1 MTIEAGC
8 KMVCF
13 SETFAVRADF
23 PQDTFGPQVTLP
35 PPRRLV
41 VGSIGGLSLALG
53 GNLFGV
59 TSFLLSIDGGK
70 VASKL
75 RLDTIVPVLG
85 YKRCIDYQNGYEFLY
100 PANWLADQRLY
111 RRYAERIERET
122 SLDPPSL
129 AARRAKN
136 RAPDPSAAF
145 GPPGSNGEQNISV
158 VVAPIRE
165 GFRLESLG
173 TPEQAATRFL
183 DGSIAPKGSGKTAIL
198 LKYGMRRDEKD
209 SELYYFMEFIVEA
222 PGKFKR
228 HNIAVYAAR
237 NGLLYTLNAQAA
249 AQDYT
254 KSLETQYQVVADS
267 FRILS
272 SGAGVPS
279 FPENL

>member
-1 MTIEAGC
+1 MNA
-8 KMVCF
+8 
-13 SETFAVRADF
+13 ETVAAD
-23 PQDTFGPQVTLP
+23 PQNPSPEIILP

-41 VGSIGGLSLALG
+41 VGTIGGLAVALG
-53 GNLFGV
+53 GNLFGI
-59 TSFLLSIDGGK
+59 SSLLLSLDGGK
-70 VASKL
+70 FASNS

-85 YKRCIDYQNGYEFLY
+85 YKRCVDYQNGYEFLY

-111 RRYAERIERET
+111 RRYAERIEQEL

-129 AARRAKN
+129 AVKRARN
-136 RAPDPSAAF
+136 RSPDPSAAF
-145 GPPGSNGEQNISV
+145 GPPGSSGEKNISV

-209 SELYYFMEFIVEA
+209 AELYYFMEFIVEA
-222 PGKFKR
+222 PGRFKR
-228 HNIAVYAAR
+228 HNVAVYAAR
-237 NGLLYTLNAQAA
+237 NGFLYTLNAQAA
-249 AQDYT
+249 AMDYNQ
-254 KSLETQYQVVADS
+254 SLETQYQTVADS

-272 SGAGVPS
+272 SGVGVRS